1 MATPYRTDHVG
12 SLVRPE
18 RLLDARDAFQAGKL
32 PRDELTRVEDE
43 CILEALDLQ
52 RAAGIAV
59 LTDGEMRRDAYT
71 TDQYDAIEGFVDD
84 WPIVEQTRPDGT
96 RVMVE
101 MHNKAVR
108 GKLRQTRRLAQ
119 HEASFMQQH
128 AAGVYKIT
136 MPTPVR
142 SPAQI
147 QQDIPAPYSSWD
159 EIQQD
164 IVDIFRDEMV
174 ALAREGVPFLQ
185 MDKVPTV
192 YLNADMRAGLQQ
204 RGIDPEAA
212 LAKEIA
218 YENACFDAVR
228 AEFPDVTLAMHLC
241 RGNRVAWVGGSGAYD
256 LAAEQLFTGLHVDRF
271 LLEYDTDRA
280 GGFEPL
286 RFVPKGKVVML
297 GLLTTKSNQMETKD
311 ALLRR
316 IDEASKHIPV
326 DQLAI
331 GPQCGFQSAANRDGA
346 NMSIDEQRRKMELIV
361 NVAREV
367 WGSS

>member
-12 SLVRPE
+12 SMVRPE
-18 RLLDARDAFQAGKL
+18 RLLDARDKFQAGAL
-32 PRDELTRVEDE
+32 SRQELTRIEDE

-52 RAAGIAV
+52 RSVGIDV

-71 TDQYDAIEGFVDD
+71 TDQYDAIEGFAAE
-84 WPIVEQTRPDGT
+84 WPVVEQTRPDGT
-96 RVMVE
+96 KVMVE
-101 MHNKAVR
+101 MHNKRVT
-108 GKLRQTRRLAQ
+108 GKLRRVRRLAQ

-128 AAGVYKIT
+128 AGGVYKVT

-142 SPAQI
+142 SPGQI
-147 QQDIPAPYSSWD
+147 QQDLPAPYTNWD
-159 EIQQD
+159 EVQQD

-192 YLNADMRAGLQQ
+192 YLNAEMRAGLQQ
-204 RGIDPEAA
+204 RGIDPEAS

-228 AEFPDVTLAMHLC
+228 AELPDVILAMHLC
-241 RGNRVAWVGGSGAYD
+241 RGNRVSFVGGSGAYD
-256 LAAEQLFTGLHVDRF
+256 LAAEQLFNGLHVDRF

-286 RFVPKGKVVML
+286 RFVPKGPIVML
-297 GLLTTKSNQMETKD
+297 GLLSTKTNRLESKD
-311 ALLRR
+311 DLLRR
-316 IDEASKHIPV
+316 IDEASKFIPV
-326 DQLAI
+326 EQLAI

-346 NMSIDEQRRKMELIV
+346 NMTIDEQRRKMELIV
-361 NVAREV
+361 EVAREV
-367 WGSS
+367 WG